1 MNRVESEATLRRL
14 SHYARCLRMAIAN
27 GIDII
32 TSTSLAEPCGISS
45 ASVRKDLASYG
56 EFGKQG
62 SGYNPE
68 ELLGVIERILGIT
81 NPPAVVLIGV
91 GRLGRAVLAGGIHG
105 TRYKFH
111 SAFDTDRRR
120 AGAVIGGLTVHYI
133 NEIRTVLNGKK
144 DYIGMIAVSPGAAQ
158 QAVDLLVE
166 NSCRAI
172 LSFNIEPL
180 YAPTGVDIRYTDMP
194 FEMDLLS
201 HGLKMGESSYEYN

>member
-1 MNRVESEATLRRL
+1 MNKIESEATLRRL

-27 GIDII
+27 GINII
-32 TSTSLAEPCGISS
+32 TSNSLAEPCGISP
-45 ASVRKDLASYG
+45 ASVRKDLAAYG

-81 NPPAVVLIGV
+81 NPPAVVLMGA
-91 GRLGRAVLAGGIHG
+91 GRLGRAILEGGIPG
-105 TRYKFH
+105 TRYQFH
-111 SAFDTDRRR
+111 CAFDNDGRR
-120 AGAVIGGLTVHYI
+120 AGAVIGGLTVHHI
-133 NEIRTVLNGKK
+133 DEMRTVLDGIKGF
-144 DYIGMIAVSPGAAQ
+144 IGMIAVTQGAAQ

-166 NSCRAI
+166 NGCRAI

-180 YAPTGVDIRYTDMP
+180 CAPAGVDIRYTDMP

-201 HGLKMGESSYEYN
+201 HGLKTRKGAYEYD